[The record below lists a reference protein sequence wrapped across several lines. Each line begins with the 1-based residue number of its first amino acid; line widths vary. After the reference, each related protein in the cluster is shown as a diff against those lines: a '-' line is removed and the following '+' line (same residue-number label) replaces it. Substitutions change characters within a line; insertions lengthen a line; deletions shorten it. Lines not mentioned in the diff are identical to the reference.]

1 MNPENSLFV
10 HWNTCPKLAP
20 FSQYLREV
28 GVLKFS
34 GIDPHSL
41 DMHYNE
47 GIELNYVVKGTYK
60 WIVEGKHYQLYPGE
74 AFITCPW
81 EYHGSPEEILD
92 RGVLS
97 WMILRPEHFSQNG
110 DLNLGSWSRLG
121 ADTQQEIGRLFARN
135 TNPVI
140 PKGSNLIDIFRK
152 LHHEIDQQEIGKEEN
167 IHLLLDTLVIR
178 LARILK
184 TRESSEERNGDF
196 VARLTRILTNDFNR
210 KIKVAD
216 LAYHFD
222 MSATSFNNKVKAL
235 TGYSPADYLIELKI
249 KAAKKLLLA
258 NQDNITGIA
267 AECGF
272 YSSQHFATLFA
283 KRVGSTPSQYR
294 NKHKEPKP
302 ENPS

>member
-1 MNPENSLFV
+1 MNMNPENALFV
-10 HWNTCPKLAP
+10 HWNTCPQLSP
-20 FSQYLREV
+20 FSRYLREV

-60 WIVEGKHYQLYPGE
+60 WIVEGKQYQLYPGE

-92 RGVLS
+92 RGILS
-97 WMILRPEHFSQNG
+97 WMILRPSHFSQDG
-110 DLNLGSWSRLG
+110 HLDLGSWSRIG
-121 ADTQQEIGRLFARN
+121 APTQQEIGRLFARN

-152 LHHEIDQQEIGKEEN
+152 LHQEIDQKDIGYEEE
-167 IHLLLDTLVIR
+167 IHLLLDALVIR

-184 TRESSEERNGDF
+184 TRESSKVRDDDF
-196 VARLTRILTNDFNR
+196 VARLTRILTEDFNR

-216 LAYHFD
+216 LAYNFD

-249 KAAKKLLLA
+249 EAAKELLLT
-258 NQDNITGIA
+258 NRENITGIA

-283 KRVGSTPSQYR
+283 KRVGSTPSKFR
-294 NKHKEPKP
+294 KKALGGKP
-302 ENPS
+302 D